1 VLCLIALIVLWS
13 TVPSHTQT
21 PSAPSSAVDKGNSS
35 ADKPLAPGIN
45 GVSLPVC
52 TYRPAPPMTKEAK
65 AAKFHGTVLADAIV
79 ELDGRLT
86 NIRVHKGPGLGL
98 DESVVNTLKKWKC
111 KPAMKDGKPVLSD
124 TPFQFS
130 F

>member
-1 VLCLIALIVLWS
+1 M
-13 TVPSHTQT
+13 
-21 PSAPSSAVDKGNSS
+21 
-35 ADKPLAPGIN
+35 N

-52 TYRPAPPMTKEAK
+52 IYTPAPPMTKEAK
-65 AAKFHGTVLADAIV
+65 AAKFHGTVLAGAIV

-86 NIRVHKGPGLGL
+86 NIRVLKGPGLGL
-98 DESVVNTLKKWKC
+98 DESVINTLKKWKC